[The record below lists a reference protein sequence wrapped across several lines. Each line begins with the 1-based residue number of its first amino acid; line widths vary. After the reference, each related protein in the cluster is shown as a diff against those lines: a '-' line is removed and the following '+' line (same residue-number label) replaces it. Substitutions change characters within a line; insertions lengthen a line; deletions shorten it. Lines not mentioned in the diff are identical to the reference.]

1 MLFRG
6 FRSEFIRLISHEIR
20 SGIWRL
26 SRSDYPAVPNSKVY
40 CSRFS
45 DEIVHSSTI
54 TKISQNNHGRNFS
67 QWLTFSWSS
76 EPFYA
81 TGLCLYSLKT
91 RENYW
96 FSDFFREYRNT
107 PVAWIRLKIN
117 FPITEKPVN
126 WPAFICLHIN
136 TIISLY
142 SIITLRNLFCFCAPL
157 YTEAYSEPRQTSKM
171 ELFAKIIKRLE
182 TVKYFRKMHHFTA
195 LTGFWMCFCYN
206 FQKSKSIYVLLRITT
221 IYKKNILT
229 CKKLV

>member
-1 MLFRG
+1 MINLHFSWNHQETYGFLMLFRG

-96 FSDFFREYRNT
+96 FSDFFREYRNR
-107 PVAWIRLKIN
+107 PAAWIGLKVN
-117 FPITEKPVN
+117 FPVTEKPVN
-126 WPAFICLHIN
+126 TGYFVQYNYLTQFILFLCSTLH
-136 TIISLY
+136 
-142 SIITLRNLFCFCAPL
+142 RGVF
-157 YTEAYSEPRQTSKM
+157 RTS
-171 ELFAKIIKRLE
+171 
-182 TVKYFRKMHHFTA
+182 
-195 LTGFWMCFCYN
+195 
-206 FQKSKSIYVLLRITT
+206 S
-221 IYKKNILT
+221 NI
-229 CKKLV
+229 